1 MPTFQP
7 PTDDFVNLANID
19 VDERQTEDGRRAI
32 NLFRHFDNLPR
43 GRNVYKLNS
52 GVYVENEPVE
62 WSSIVKIY
70 YGGHIYDVTSDEAA
84 DLTAAGYGTYIS

>member
-7 PTDDFVNLANID
+7 PTDDFVNLSNID
-19 VDERQTEDGRRAI
+19 IDWRGTEDGRRAI

-52 GVYVENEPVE
+52 GVYTENQPMTWDDIATV
-62 WSSIVKIY
+62 Y
-70 YGGHIYDVTSDEAA
+70 YGGHVYDITSDEAA
-84 DLTAAGYGTYIS
+84 SLTAAGYGTYIS